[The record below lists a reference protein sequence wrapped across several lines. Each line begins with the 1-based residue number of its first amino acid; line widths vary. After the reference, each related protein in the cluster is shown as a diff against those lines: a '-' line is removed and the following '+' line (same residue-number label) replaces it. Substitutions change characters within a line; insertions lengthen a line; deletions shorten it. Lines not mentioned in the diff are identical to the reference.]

1 MKREFLT
8 ELGLETEQVN
18 KIMAEHGR
26 TVNSLKDEADKA
38 KEDAEE
44 FKSQLSDRDKQ
55 LKDLSKK
62 AEGNEDL
69 QEQIK
74 KLQKDNDKVKNDYEQ
89 KLAEKTFDFSLE
101 KALANAKAKN
111 PRAVKAL
118 LDREAIKLDGDK
130 LLGLEEQLKSLQE
143 SDGYL
148 FGDNEP
154 AGLKGRQAHPPG
166 QQDPHGYQGKNP
178 FKKDSFN
185 LTEQAKL
192 YKENPDLYK
201 SLKAQA

>member
-18 KIMAEHGR
+18 KIMAEHGK

-44 FKSQLSDRDKQ
+44 LKGQLSDRDKQ

-69 QEQIK
+69 QNQIK
-74 KLQKDNDKVKNDYEQ
+74 KLQDDNEKVKDDYEH
-89 KLAEKTFDFSLE
+89 KLTEKTFDFSLE
-101 KALANAKAKN
+101 KALADAKAKN
-111 PRAVKAL
+111 LKAVKAL
-118 LDREAIKLDGDK
+118 LNKEAIKLDGDK
-130 LLGLEEQLKSLQE
+130 LLGLEEQLKALQE

-148 FGDNEP
+148 FGEEQP

-166 QQDPHGYQGKNP
+166 QKDPYAQGKNP
-178 FKKDSFN
+178 FKKESFN
-185 LTEQAKL
+185 LTEQARL
-192 YKENPDLYK
+192 LKENPDLYK
-201 SLKAQA
+201 QLKAQA

>member
-1 MKREFLT
+1 MK
-8 ELGLETEQVN
+8 ELLEKLANGES
-18 KIMAEHGR
+18 
-26 TVNSLKDEADKA
+26 TVDEVLKAIDEADKD
-38 KEDAEE
+38 KVPRSRLNDKIEDI
-44 FKSQLSDRDKQ
+44 KDLQKQLSDRDKQ

-69 QEQIK
+69 QKQIAD
-74 KLQKDNDKVKNDYEQ
+74 LQETNKKVKSDYEQ

-130 LLGLEEQLKSLQE
+130 LLGLEEQLKTLQE

-154 AGLKGRQAHPPG
+154 AGLKGRQPNPPS
-166 QQDPHGYQGKNP
+166 QNHNKELSKEQFNQMGYAER
-178 FKKDSFN
+178 S
-185 LTEQAKL
+185 KL
-192 YKENPDLYK
+192 YSENPELYK
-201 SLKAQA
+201 QLSE

>member
-18 KIMAEHGR
+18 KIMAEHGK

-38 KEDAEE
+38 KEEAEE

-62 AEGNEDL
+62 ADGNEDL

-74 KLQKDNDKVKNDYEQ
+74 KLQKDNEKVKGDYEQ

-154 AGLKGRQAHPPG
+154 AGLKGRQPNPPG
-166 QQDPHGYQGKNP
+166 QQDPHAYQGKNP
-178 FKKDSFN
+178 FKKESFN

>member
-8 ELGLETEQVN
+8 DLGLETEQVN
-18 KIMAEHGR
+18 KIMAEHGK

-38 KEDAEE
+38 KDDADAL
-44 FKSQLSDRDKQ
+44 KGQLSDRDKQ

-74 KLQKDNDKVKNDYEQ
+74 KLQDENKKVKDDYEQ
-89 KLAEKTFDFSLE
+89 KLTEKTFDYSLD
-101 KALANAKAKN
+101 KALADAKAKN
-111 PRAVKAL
+111 PKAVKAL
-118 LDREAIKLDGDK
+118 LNKEAIKLDGDK
-130 LLGLEEQLKSLQE
+130 LLGLEEQLKSIQE

-148 FGDNEP
+148 FGESEP

-166 QQDPHGYQGKNP
+166 QKPPSTITKEQFSQMGYGDRVQLFNDNP
-178 FKKDSFN
+178 
-185 LTEQAKL
+185 EL
-192 YKENPDLYK
+192 YKQLSN
-201 SLKAQA
+201 

>member
-18 KIMAEHGR
+18 KIMAEHGK

-74 KLQKDNDKVKNDYEQ
+74 QLQADNKKVKDDYEQ
-89 KLAEKTFDFSLE
+89 KLKEKTFDFSLE
-101 KALANAKAKN
+101 KALADAKAKN
-111 PRAVKAL
+111 PKAVKAL
-118 LDREAIKLDGDK
+118 LNKEAIKLDGEK

-148 FGDNEP
+148 FGEEQP

-166 QQDPHGYQGKNP
+166 QKPPGTVTKEQFNTMGYADKV
-178 FKKDSFN
+178 
-185 LTEQAKL
+185 KL
-192 YKENPDLYK
+192 YNENPDLYK
-201 SLKAQA
+201 QLSE

>member
-26 TVNSLKDEADKA
+26 TVNSLKDKADEA
-38 KEDAEE
+38 KEEAEE

-74 KLQKDNDKVKNDYEQ
+74 QLQADNKKVKVDYENR
-89 KLAEKTFDFSLE
+89 LAEKTFDFSLE
-101 KALANAKAKN
+101 KALSDAKAKN

-154 AGLKGRQAHPPG
+154 AGLKGRQPNPPA
-166 QQDPHGYQGKNP
+166 QNHSKELTKEQFNQMGYAER
-178 FKKDSFN
+178 S
-185 LTEQAKL
+185 KL
-192 YKENPDLYK
+192 YSENPEQYK
-201 SLKAQA
+201 QLSE